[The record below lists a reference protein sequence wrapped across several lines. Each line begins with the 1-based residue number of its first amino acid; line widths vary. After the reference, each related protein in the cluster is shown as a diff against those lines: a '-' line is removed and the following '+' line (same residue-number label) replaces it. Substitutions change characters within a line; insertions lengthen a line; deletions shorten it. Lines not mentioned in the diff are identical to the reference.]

1 MRYTYDAQ
9 VDQACECVDLYGGGP
24 GLGSGAGARDTNEGM
39 TARERLKHLSAPVG
53 WRDEV
58 MICVMARFLGMYK
71 DTQQVD
77 YWEAIQ
83 DLGLME
89 VLEGVEGTMR
99 GDGDVPIQGM
109 DVDKKKK
116 KQTKCK
122 KSTL

>member
-1 MRYTYDAQ
+1 
-9 VDQACECVDLYGGGP
+9 
-24 GLGSGAGARDTNEGM
+24 
-39 TARERLKHLSAPVG
+39 
-53 WRDEV
+53 